1 MNQNK
6 KLEDEIKFKELL
18 KNPIRLF
25 GWVFP
30 YFLVIL
36 LMLGIFYVQHLSN
49 LSFNA
54 QPVSA
59 PDSTNLKTE
68 IPMKKGGVM
77 PAVDLDVVKNPTPD
91 FIAKGKEL
99 FNNNC
104 KSCHGENGMGDGAAG
119 AMLNPK
125 PRNFHDADGW
135 TNGRNVDDMYKTLQE
150 GIAKTGMAAYE
161 YMPKVDRFEIIAYI
175 RTLAQFPPVGDDQ
188 LINLDMNY
196 QVSQSATLPTTIPV
210 GLAETKL
217 EEENSALNNQ
227 FLKFQMNVN
236 TAQGNVGADEV
247 KKYSINLKKVFISFV
262 RANGQAGMAI
272 FVADVLAN
280 PINAGFKPSV
290 ALLSKDDWKI
300 VYDYLKSATM

>member
-77 PAVDLDVVKNPTPD
+77 PAVDLDIVKNPTPD

-104 KSCHGENGMGDGAAG
+104 KSCHGENGMGDGTAG

-280 PINAGFKPSV
+280 PINAGFKPSI